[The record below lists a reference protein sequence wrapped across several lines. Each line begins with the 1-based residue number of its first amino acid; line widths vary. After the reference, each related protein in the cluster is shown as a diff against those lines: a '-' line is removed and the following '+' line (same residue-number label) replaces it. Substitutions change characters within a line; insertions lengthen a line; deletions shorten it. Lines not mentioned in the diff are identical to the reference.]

1 MRKSRKY
8 PDEYIMRLME
18 YIDEHPGMSIE
29 EVIELSLPYFL
40 QWYDPERAK
49 RAALMSYIRGA
60 LRRVKLLRRVRA
72 ILPFRKEVE
81 NGKHAIGHAIY
92 ATVDDPSVILKQL
105 ELRRE
110 QVVSLLEEIRFLERT
125 YEYRIR
131 YGKSAGTWDG
141 NRIVLDEQF
150 EKMLEE
156 AQ

>member
-1 MRKSRKY
+1 M
-8 PDEYIMRLME
+8 
-18 YIDEHPGMSIE
+18 
-29 EVIELSLPYFL
+29 
-40 QWYDPERAK
+40 A
-49 RAALMSYIRGA
+49 YIRGA
-60 LRRVKLLRRVRA
+60 LRCVKLLRRVRA
-72 ILPFRKEVE
+72 VLPFRKEVG
-81 NGKHAIGHAIY
+81 NGKHTIGHAIY

-125 YEYRIR
+125 YEYRMR
-131 YGKSAGTWDG
+131 YGKSAGTWDE